1 MYSDI
6 LTKLQT
12 NRILGQYGF
21 FFQLPATGR
30 KEYKDTI
37 DGLRRFLE
45 ANRD

>member
-12 NRILGQYGF
+12 NRILDQYGF

-30 KEYKDTI
+30 KEDTI
-37 DGLRRFLE
+37 DGSRRFLE